1 MSLIRVVRM
10 TFRPEEV
17 PAFLENF
24 EVHKILIRNFPGC
37 RHLELWQDENQ
48 KNIFVTYSHWESEAA
63 LNQYRDSQLFKS
75 VWSFTKTLF
84 SEKPQA
90 WSTKKLQ
97 EVGA

>member
-17 PAFLENF
+17 SAFLENF
-24 EVHKILIRNFPGC
+24 EANQTLIRNSPGC
-37 RHLELWQDENQ
+37 QHLELWQDLEK

-63 LNQYRDSQLFKS
+63 LNQYRDSELFKS

-97 EVGA
+97 EVRE